1 MSRAATQ
8 RPGADSGTLGAVA
21 IIPARLGS
29 TRLPRKMLLRET
41 GQYLFE
47 HTVRSLE
54 AGGAVAR
61 VVLAT
66 DSQEIVDAAA
76 EVGIEARMTDPE
88 HKSGTDRV
96 HEAYEQLVAETGA
109 TYDVVVNVQGDEPD
123 VAAGDLKRLV
133 AAFTDPEVELASLW
147 TELAPEGAA
156 AESAVKVVLDA
167 RGDALYFS
175 RSPIPNAAHR
185 RDGASGPAVPYRRHV
200 GVYAFR
206 PDALARFCSLP
217 EGELEQLESLEQLRW
232 LEAGRRLRLLRAE
245 HAPSGIDTPEDYRAF
260 VARLGTSPTQS
271 PAT

>member
-1 MSRAATQ
+1 MSQVATQ
-8 RPGADSGTLGAVA
+8 RPGTDGGTQRAVA

-41 GQYLFE
+41 GRYLFE
-47 HTVRSLE
+47 HTVRGLE
-54 AGGAVAR
+54 AGGAVRR

-76 EVGIEARMTDPE
+76 EVGIEARMTDPA

-96 HEAYEQLVAETGA
+96 HEAYQGLVSDEGA

-123 VAAGDLKRLV
+123 VAAGDLARLV
-133 AAFTDPEVELASLW
+133 GAFAEPEVELASLW
-147 TELAPEGAA
+147 TELDPGDADT
-156 AESAVKVVLDA
+156 ESAVKVVLDA
-167 RGDALYFS
+167 HGDALYFS

-185 RDGASGPAVPYRRHV
+185 RDGADGPAVPYRRHV

-206 PDALARFCSLP
+206 PEALARFCALP
-217 EGELEQLESLEQLRW
+217 EGQLERLESLEQLRW

-245 HAPSGIDTPEDYRAF
+245 HAPRGIDTPEDYRAF
-260 VARLGTSPTQS
+260 VARLGTSSTQS